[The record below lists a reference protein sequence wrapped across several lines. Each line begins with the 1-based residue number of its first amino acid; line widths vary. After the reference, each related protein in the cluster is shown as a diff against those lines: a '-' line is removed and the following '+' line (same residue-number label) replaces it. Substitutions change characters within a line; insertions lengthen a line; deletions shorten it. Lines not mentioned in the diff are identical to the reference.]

1 MAGRKK
7 TREKLTKQ
15 LEAAG
20 LPPPPRGRSLTPLL
34 EQAKVIADATRAEEQ
49 EKSRRARQERDDSR
63 RAAGVEGKSH
73 KARRQA
79 PEAPP
84 EAVEDVETAELT
96 VEDIKKVLKSILMSP
111 REPGAA
117 RISAAEKLLQMDGSA
132 PQYQKA
138 ILEVRLSA
146 FVPNQYELDKGRSR
160 I

>member
-20 LPPPPRGRSLTPLL
+20 LPPPTPGKSLTPLL
-34 EQAKVIADATRAEEQ
+34 EQAKAIADATRAEEN
-49 EKSRRARQERDDSR
+49 EKRRIQRKERREARK
-63 RAAGVEGKSH
+63 AAGVAPKSH
-73 KARRQA
+73 KARR
-79 PEAPP
+79 EAPTSP
-84 EAVEDVETAELT
+84 SEAPTTVETSELT
-96 VEDIKKVLKSILMSP
+96 VDDIKKVLKSILMSP

-160 I
+160 L